1 MSEVAPT
8 DLHDYAADALLLDGG
23 SIHIRAIRPDD
34 KELLLEHFAS
44 LSPRSVYFR
53 FFNVK
58 KRLTK
63 AELQYLTELDFVARV
78 GLVATLRTG
87 DQEKIIGIGRYT
99 RLGDGEAPRRAEVAF
114 AVLDSHQR
122 RGIGTLLLEHL
133 ARIARA
139 HGITE
144 FEADVLGENNRMLDV
159 FSKSG
164 FGVSRSIDGGI
175 FHVTFPTA
183 ESEQYRE
190 ASHQRE
196 RHASAQSVR
205 AFLRPSAI
213 AVVGASRHPDKI
225 GARLV
230 ANLKAGGF
238 TSPIY
243 PVNPHAGEIAGLRAY
258 PTVSSIGA
266 PVDLALIAVPAVSV
280 EEAVEDCARAGV
292 RGVVVASAGFAEASA
307 AGKEAQQRLLALARS
322 SGMRLVG
329 PNSMGVANTDPAV
342 SMNATFAAEPP
353 VAGNVGV
360 LSQSGAV
367 GVAVLHLARSRHVG
381 ISSFVS
387 VGNKADVSGNDLL
400 AYWAEDQGTAAIA
413 LYLESFGNPRKFAQ
427 LAPEVARVK
436 PIVAV
441 KAGRSLAGRR
451 AASSHSAALANL
463 DVAVEALFEQ
473 AGVVRTDTIEQLFD
487 VVALLATQPA
497 PSGPRVG
504 VITNAG
510 GPCILLADAC
520 EARGLVLPELGTATR
535 DALRRFLPT
544 EAAVANPVD
553 LLASATPEDFARAI
567 EIVGADADID
577 AVVVIHVPLIAPATD
592 AVASAIARGAGTLAA
607 EKPILAV
614 LMSAPATPAPLSDG
628 PRGRIPSYGFPEDA
642 ALALAAAER
651 YGRWRRRPRGT
662 ALTFSPFARRVIRAV
677 VDRVLAEAHTPRWLG
692 VKDLASILR
701 AADIPLAETLEVAP
715 DQAVAAARRIGYPLI
730 AKVGGEPT
738 SHESDLGG
746 VITGLKSPGAVREA
760 LSELDAR
767 MRAAG
772 VPFERVILRR
782 EIHGGIEALVGVTS
796 DPLFGPL
803 LVLGYGGV
811 LGEIVRD
818 ASFRLPPVTDVDAA
832 EMIAALRS
840 RTWLDGHRGA
850 PAGDREALVSV
861 LMRVSALVE
870 LVPELLELD
879 LNPLKVLPPGA
890 GAIAADGR
898 LRIGPIG

>member
-1 MSEVAPT
+1 MSDVAAT
-8 DLHDYAADALLLDGG
+8 DLQHYAADALLLDGG
-23 SIHIRAIRPDD
+23 SIRIRAIRPDD
-34 KELLLEHFAS
+34 KELLLEHFAG

-99 RLGDGEAPRRAEVAF
+99 RLGNGEAPCRAEVAF

-133 ARIARA
+133 ARIART

-144 FEADVLGENNRMLDV
+144 FEADVLGENNRMLEV

-164 FGVSRSIDGGI
+164 FGVRRSIEGGV
-175 FHVTFPTA
+175 FHLTFPTA

-196 RHASAQSVR
+196 RHAAAQSVR
-205 AFLRPSAI
+205 AFLQPSAI
-213 AVVGASRHPDKI
+213 AVVGASRQADKI

-230 ANLKAGGF
+230 ANLRAGGF
-238 TSPIY
+238 TGPIY
-243 PVNPHAGEIAGLRAY
+243 PVNPHAGEIAGLRSY

-266 PVDLALIAVPAVSV
+266 PVSLALIAVPAAVV
-280 EEAVEDCARAGV
+280 EKVVEDCARAGV

-307 AGKEAQQRLLALARS
+307 AGKEAQERLLALARS

-353 VAGNVGV
+353 AAGNVSV
-360 LSQSGAV
+360 LSQSGAL

-400 AYWAEDQGTAAIA
+400 AYWAEDPGTAAIA
-413 LYLESFGNPRKFAQ
+413 LYLESFGNPRKFARV
-427 LAPEVARVK
+427 APEVARVK

-441 KAGRSLAGRR
+441 KAGRSAAGRR

-487 VVALLATQPA
+487 VVALLATQPVPA
-497 PSGPRVG
+497 GPRVG

-520 EARGLVLPELGTATR
+520 EARGLVLPELRAATR
-535 DALRRFLPT
+535 DALRRFLPA
-544 EAAVANPVD
+544 EAAVGNPVD
-553 LLASATPEDFARAI
+553 LLALATR
-567 EIVGADADID
+567 
-577 AVVVIHVPLIAPATD
+577 
-592 AVASAIARGAGTLAA
+592 S
-607 EKPILAV
+607 
-614 LMSAPATPAPLSDG
+614 
-628 PRGRIPSYGFPEDA
+628 
-642 ALALAAAER
+642 
-651 YGRWRRRPRGT
+651 
-662 ALTFSPFARRVIRAV
+662 
-677 VDRVLAEAHTPRWLG
+677 
-692 VKDLASILR
+692 
-701 AADIPLAETLEVAP
+701 
-715 DQAVAAARRIGYPLI
+715 
-730 AKVGGEPT
+730 T
-738 SHESDLGG
+738 SH
-746 VITGLKSPGAVREA
+746 A
-760 LSELDAR
+760 
-767 MRAAG
+767 
-772 VPFERVILRR
+772 
-782 EIHGGIEALVGVTS
+782 
-796 DPLFGPL
+796 
-803 LVLGYGGV
+803 
-811 LGEIVRD
+811 
-818 ASFRLPPVTDVDAA
+818 
-832 EMIAALRS
+832 RS
-840 RTWLDGHRGA
+840 R
-850 PAGDREALVSV
+850 S
-861 LMRVSALVE
+861 S
-870 LVPELLELD
+870 
-879 LNPLKVLPPGA
+879 
-890 GAIAADGR
+890 GR
-898 LRIGPIG
+898 TRRSTP